1 MKEQKVKKKALK
13 FYHII
18 FISILL
24 VPFILRN
31 SSKTIKKII
40 PNVIQRNIDEIF
52 FGRKLNFYSD
62 SIKICNRSSE
72 NLTKYFETG
81 DTKYVK
87 LYEFKED
94 EESKEYIIALIDTLS
109 GEGDTQEN
117 FNKYINHLT
126 YIFFFFLVGLVCIPG
141 WVICCSCSCYNCC
154 LCCCLK
160 KPKYLLPF
168 FIVVSIMNS
177 AVIITCMVGLIKAK
191 DIFIGVTNT
200 ECSILRF
207 INEVIEGESKI
218 TLPKW
223 GGINSIINMFDRTA
237 HEIEEME
244 TDNTKSITED
254 KKNEYNQEKEE
265 FENAIKDACNAISN
279 EDKYKYNDYILDI
292 AKKFGKFENGNFTEN
307 SYADKWSKE
316 AGLTNMIE
324 ASYNILGQIVVPN
337 TAIGMR
343 SAIEFIK
350 EMNEG
355 IEAVKDLIGEVV
367 LEYSEQIDYYG
378 KLIFLIIFATLLFIS
393 LLIEILL
400 AFFIFFPDRKI
411 TNCLKAFIFKYAIHI
426 LWNIFALLMIAA
438 FIFGALLTLVGAL
451 GEDLFKM
458 FSFLISNKNLS
469 SNSPKIIE
477 GGKGTIILN
486 SCINGNG
493 IISDELGIESDL
505 GNIDILKTLTI
516 EIDKIIGKII
526 ENQSKTDEDL
536 VYDELIA
543 EINLKNAQKNYELV
557 KESSD
562 EKINLK
568 QTISDLNK
576 KLGTCSINER
586 WSFSCSTEYS
596 NLEVDTCSSSSSDTN
611 KCMDPLTCNN
621 ELLNRYSDPCQDAN
635 ELGNIINKL
644 TSAINCIED
653 NSQSS
658 SIKKQA
664 ESIKEQYRIFLN
676 NAKNSLEGY
685 TTKFTPITAIY
696 NNFVGNGSI
705 LGFINCAFLGK
716 NVKVMLN
723 YLDDSIGTQFKN
735 LGICVLFIGIEMAF
749 SISFTILLVVIK
761 NETEKIREKE
771 EMIRIMAMENGQFPM
786 TNQQVQNRIFLP
798 PIDKNQIQN
807 NENNVYPVIPQ

>member
-117 FNKYINHLT
+117 FNKYANHLT

-168 FIVVSIMNS
+168 FIVVSIMNL
-177 AVIITCMVGLIKAK
+177 AVILTCMVGLIKAK

-218 TLPKW
+218 ILPKW

-400 AFFIFFPDRKI
+400 AFFIFFQ
-411 TNCLKAFIFKYAIHI
+411 
-426 LWNIFALLMIAA
+426 
-438 FIFGALLTLVGAL
+438 
-451 GEDLFKM
+451 
-458 FSFLISNKNLS
+458 
-469 SNSPKIIE
+469 IE
-477 GGKGTIILN
+477 
-486 SCINGNG
+486 
-493 IISDELGIESDL
+493 
-505 GNIDILKTLTI
+505 
-516 EIDKIIGKII
+516 
-526 ENQSKTDEDL
+526 
-536 VYDELIA
+536 
-543 EINLKNAQKNYELV
+543 
-557 KESSD
+557 
-562 EKINLK
+562 
-568 QTISDLNK
+568 
-576 KLGTCSINER
+576 R
-586 WSFSCSTEYS
+586 
-596 NLEVDTCSSSSSDTN
+596 
-611 KCMDPLTCNN
+611 
-621 ELLNRYSDPCQDAN
+621 
-635 ELGNIINKL
+635 
-644 TSAINCIED
+644 
-653 NSQSS
+653 
-658 SIKKQA
+658 
-664 ESIKEQYRIFLN
+664 
-676 NAKNSLEGY
+676 
-685 TTKFTPITAIY
+685 
-696 NNFVGNGSI
+696 
-705 LGFINCAFLGK
+705 
-716 NVKVMLN
+716 
-723 YLDDSIGTQFKN
+723 
-735 LGICVLFIGIEMAF
+735 
-749 SISFTILLVVIK
+749 
-761 NETEKIREKE
+761 
-771 EMIRIMAMENGQFPM
+771 
-786 TNQQVQNRIFLP
+786 
-798 PIDKNQIQN
+798 
-807 NENNVYPVIPQ
+807 